1 MVVFLNIA
9 ILLFLLVVVYED
21 FKDRTIHIFLPF
33 LLFICLVVKYY
44 TSANVANYIQTI
56 GVNIVFLIMQI
67 LLAML
72 FFAVKEKK
80 MVNIFESHLGA
91 GDILFLLSLS
101 PAFSTINFIIFYT
114 ISLAIIAVLYFVAGS
129 IKWVNR
135 NHQIPLAGLQ
145 AILFILVLCA
155 EFYSKQFRLGI
166 DWIVPYY

>member
-9 ILLFLLVVVYED
+9 ILLFLLVIMYED
-21 FKDRTIHIFLPF
+21 FKNRTIHTFLPF
-33 LLFICLVVKYY
+33 LLFICLVAKYY
-44 TSANVANYIQTI
+44 TSANLGNHIQTI
-56 GVNIVFLIMQI
+56 GINIVFLIIQI

-72 FFAVKEKK
+72 FFTIKEKK
-80 MVNIFESHLGA
+80 MVNIFESYLGV

-114 ISLAIIAVLYFVAGS
+114 ISLAIIAILYLVAATT
-129 IKWVNR
+129 KWVNR

-145 AILFILVLCA
+145 AILFIVVLCT